1 MSQLQKA
8 EPRKDEDLKNFA
20 YDLAEHCIPFNHDVL
35 YKQFVEDL
43 VKELCKDL
51 ERAELDQVSK
61 HIKTFADRRK
71 TEEKSGKIEHVLDY
85 STAGDGD
92 DDDGDF
98 NDDFDFM

>member
-43 VKELCKDL
+43 VKELVKDL
-51 ERAELDQVSK
+51 DRTELDQVAK
-61 HIKTFADRRK
+61 HVKTFADRRRV
-71 TEEKSGKIEHVLDY
+71 EEKNGNVEHVLDY
-85 STAGDGD
+85 GGAGDAEDEGGAFD
-92 DDDGDF
+92 
-98 NDDFDFM
+98 DDFDFM